1 MPAINEQRLVDH
13 FIQLIKIDSESGDE
27 KQIADTLYTQLIEL
41 GFTVNKLPVPA
52 NVSNGYN
59 LYARLEG
66 SLPGSTLFSAHMDT
80 VTPGQ
85 SIQPI
90 IEDGI
95 IRSSGNTILGGDDKS
110 GIAAVMEAVKT
121 LQQQNLAHQ
130 TIEIA
135 FTVHEEGGLMGSL
148 HFDMG
153 FIQSNHAIVLDS
165 GGQIGTIITSAPGQQ
180 KLNVSIKGM
189 PAHAGLAP
197 EEGISAISVAA
208 EAINQMKLLRIDE
221 ETTANIGI
229 VNGGSATNIVMPELN
244 IIAEAR
250 SLNND
255 KLAAQVKHMV
265 DTFETV
271 ADKHGAS
278 VEIDSQRS
286 YNAFVIDQNHPHVAK
301 VKRVFEQLDIEPKT
315 KSTGGGSDANN
326 FNDKGLT
333 TVNLSTGM
341 AKVHTTEEYIAISDL
356 VKITRFIASY
366 LQA

>member
-1 MPAINEQRLVDH
+1 MPVINEQRLVDH
-13 FIQLIKIDSESGDE
+13 FIQLIKIDSESGNE
-27 KQIADTLYTQLIEL
+27 IQIAEELYSQLHTL
-41 GFTVNKLPVPA
+41 GFTVEKLPVPA
-52 NVSNGYN
+52 DVSNGYN

-66 SLPGSTLFSAHMDT
+66 SLPGSTVFSAHMDT

-110 GIAAVMEAVKT
+110 GIAAIIEAVKI
-121 LQQQNLAHQ
+121 LQEQNLEHQ

-148 HFDMG
+148 HFDMSY
-153 FIQSNHAIVLDS
+153 IQSNRAIVLDS
-165 GGQIGTIITSAPGQQ
+165 GGPIGTIITSAPGQQ
-180 KLNVSIKGM
+180 KLNVTIKGK

-208 EAINQMKLLRIDE
+208 DAINQMKLLRIDE

-255 KLAAQVKHMV
+255 KLSAQVQHMIE
-265 DTFETV
+265 TFETV
-271 ADKHGAS
+271 AEKHGATID
-278 VEIDSQRS
+278 IDSQRS
-286 YNAFVIDQNHPHVAK
+286 YNAFVIDEDHPHITNIK
-301 VKRVFEQLDIEPKT
+301 HVFEQLDIEPRT

-326 FNDKGLT
+326 FNEKGLT

-356 VKITRFIASY
+356 VKITQFLTSY